1 MIITEKKSQSVES
14 WVMLKKVINIASST
28 LWKKFLIV

>member
-1 MIITEKKSQSVES
+1 MIITEKNLKRIAS
-14 WVMLKKVINIASST
+14 WVMLKKVINIANLT